1 MALLQAIMGINR
13 AFHEQRRSLRE
24 NVRFPAWID
33 IGDGALHDCT
43 VLDVSDEGA
52 RIAIAT
58 PSKLPGELF
67 LVLSGNGTRRRCR
80 LAWRSDEEAGLQ
92 YLGPLDR
99 SPRGDLL

>member
-1 MALLQAIMGINR
+1 VALLQTIMGINR
-13 AFHEQRRSLRE
+13 AFLEQRRSLRE

-33 IGDGALHDCT
+33 LGDGALHDCT
-43 VLDVSDEGA
+43 VLDVSENGA
-52 RIAIAT
+52 RIMIAK
-58 PSKLPGELF
+58 PAKLPDELH

-99 SPRGDLL
+99 KSGESLL